1 MLSDW
6 SWPCLWLRPRC
17 LRWEAQGDQQDQRR
31 VRWVGSG
38 VIGFA
43 NEDIGLSISCKWW
56 VFHDSWGHKGS
67 TLDLPLKHMED
78 RHLLSWFA
86 WPWMDLPRFP
96 WFPEIAVQVV
106 LQLVKDHKLREEAKQ
121 VVGDAEW
128 GKDGNWGWAWNICF
142 IFLENH
148 ELLIP
153 ADTYR
158 MYLYYDSMYI
168 YIYIYIYT

>member
-1 MLSDW
+1 M
-6 SWPCLWLRPRC
+6 
-17 LRWEAQGDQQDQRR
+17 
-31 VRWVGSG
+31 
-38 VIGFA
+38 
-43 NEDIGLSISCKWW
+43 
-56 VFHDSWGHKGS
+56 
-67 TLDLPLKHMED
+67 
-78 RHLLSWFA
+78 
-86 WPWMDLPRFP
+86 
-96 WFPEIAVQVV
+96 
-106 LQLVKDHKLREEAKQ
+106 VKDHKLREEAKQ

-168 YIYIYIYT
+168 YIYIYVIFIYIYIHIDYAMIHLYFKFCQVSGSWGKIPLVFEK